1 MKKFQ
6 NVEKTSLCPGPK
18 YLTAFGRRSFIQV
31 GFLGGLGITL
41 GDLFAGRAQA
51 GEVKP
56 ATGILNFP
64 EGKAKSVIQIILPGG
79 LAHQESWDPKPE
91 APIEYRGPFGVTK
104 TKIPGVVFSENLSHT
119 AQIADKI
126 TVVRSITGHIP
137 DHAQATYLM
146 FTGYLP
152 SPALLHPSMGAIV
165 AHSFG
170 PKNNMP
176 PYVGLPNV
184 PAQGGTGYLSSKFG
198 AFELGADPAQK
209 NFKVRDIMLPKDV
222 SAERFE
228 RRQSAREAVE
238 DHFRTMESNPTEL
251 DAMGDFYNQAYK
263 LISSPAARKAFSL
276 DDEPDSM
283 TKLYGDYKNPR
294 SGQPFSISRQLM
306 LARRLVESG
315 VRFVT
320 VQFGGSEGWDNHT
333 RIKEAV
339 GNGMPAFDHAF
350 AGLIADLDQ
359 RGLLDSTI
367 VTVTSEFGRTPKIN
381 ENGGRDHWARVFSQV
396 IAGGGITRG
405 QIYGSTNST
414 ASEPENNP
422 VAVEDFLAT
431 VYTQLGIDPTI
442 RLMAPGNRPID
453 IVRGGSVVQ
462 GIVA

>member
-1 MKKFQ
+1 MKQ
-6 NVEKTSLCPGPK
+6 HHDIEKKDTCPGPR
-18 YLTAFGRRSFIQV
+18 YLTSFGRRSFIQV
-31 GFLGGLGITL
+31 GFLGGLGL
-41 GDLFAGRAQA
+41 SLSDVFATRARA
-51 GEVKP
+51 GAIQP

-91 APIEYRGPFGVTK
+91 APIEYRGPFGVAK
-104 TKIPGVVFSENLSHT
+104 TKIPGVVFSENLSRT
-119 AQIADKI
+119 AQVADKI
-126 TVVRSITGHIP
+126 TVVRSVTGHIP

-152 SPALLHPSMGAIV
+152 SPALLHPSMGSIV
-165 AHSFG
+165 SHSFG

-184 PAQGGTGYLSSKFG
+184 PSQAGTGYLSSKFG
-198 AFELGADPAQK
+198 AFELGSDPALK
-209 NFKVRDIMLPKDV
+209 NFKVRDISLPKDIN
-222 SAERFE
+222 AERFE
-228 RRQSAREAVE
+228 RRQSARAAVE
-238 DHFRTMESNPTEL
+238 DHFRTIESNPAEL

-276 DDEPDSM
+276 DDEPDAM
-283 TKLYGDYKNPR
+283 TKLYGEYKRPN
-294 SGQPFSISRQLM
+294 GQPFSISRQLM

-320 VQFGGSEGWDNHT
+320 VQFSGSEGWDNHT

-339 GNGMPAFDHAF
+339 GNGLPAFDHAF
-350 AGLIADLDQ
+350 AGLITDLDQ

-414 ASEPENNP
+414 ASEPEHDP
-422 VAVEDFLAT
+422 VQVEDFLVT